1 MILMQRNKD
10 NVRKLGTSITSSNQN
25 PRCFAW
31 RNRVAT
37 WHWEIDILGKVFEV
51 IDSLLNCVKAKA
63 LNAQIWQGVAKTIE
77 SMLKNNGGAIL
88 LLRYRIEHLRK
99 RLIGMLLL
107 TD

>member
-1 MILMQRNKD
+1 MRRNKD
-10 NVRKLGTSITSSNQN
+10 KVRKLSTGITSSNQN
-25 PRCFAW
+25 PRCIVW

-37 WHWEIDILGKVFEV
+37 WHGEVDILGKVFEV

-77 SMLKNNGGAIL
+77 SMLKNDSGAIL
-88 LLRYRIEHLRK
+88 LLRYRIEHLRT
-99 RLIGMLLL
+99 RLIGTLLLL